1 MAAVRRDLPEADHL
15 LNSILTTES
24 LKSALHILLAV
35 IQHLAAGNAELVP
48 GGASRSQ
55 QMSASD
61 KADVELCGAIGGNRS
76 TGAGHGA
83 SDDRQI
89 INNCGPN
96 EPESLLPSSAK
107 ENFQG
112 ERNRMLGFF
121 TGLDV
126 PRCGGTNRR
135 LWQG

>member
-48 GGASRSQ
+48 GRASRPQ

-61 KADVELCGAIGGNRS
+61 KADVELCGATERSGPTATDQVASGKGRVGNRS
-76 TGAGHGA
+76 
-83 SDDRQI
+83 
-89 INNCGPN
+89 
-96 EPESLLPSSAK
+96 
-107 ENFQG
+107 
-112 ERNRMLGFF
+112 
-121 TGLDV
+121 GLT
-126 PRCGGTNRR
+126 PGGQSCYHDT
-135 LWQG
+135 